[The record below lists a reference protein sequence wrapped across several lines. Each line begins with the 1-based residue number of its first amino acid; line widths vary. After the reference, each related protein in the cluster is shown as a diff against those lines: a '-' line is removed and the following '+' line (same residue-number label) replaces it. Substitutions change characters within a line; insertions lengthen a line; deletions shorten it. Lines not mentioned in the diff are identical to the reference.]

1 MIQKQKGF
9 SAPVLALSVWTAALA
24 EEMQTGISPRGMI
37 IYGAVQALLLTC
49 ISGVFSAC
57 WQRTAMQWVWLFSAG
72 AWFLAELFGTVMQ
85 AQNICQQEFRSMALI
100 GLLPLLLWAGWCIPP
115 SGWDA
120 PARVLWWFVLL
131 GGLVCL
137 TGLAGQM
144 DWAHLLTADA
154 VQLARWPRVPLYAE
168 YLFWPLLAG
177 YEEPRSMSWLPWL
190 TFLAQAGLICRDV
203 PRIWRSGLPGTG
215 TAAGMECRCFLPY
228 GCAAFAHLAHLR
240 DLPHRLSLRGSAYR
254 VAARG
259 AVRERSGKM
268 KQKKLRSLSAVLL
281 IGWCLIFLRCETTEK
296 SMVRALYLAQKEQ
309 SITVG
314 LLYQAPEAAAD
325 ASEASGTVQ
334 LQLAQADTLAKALA
348 AAQKQL
354 PQKADYRLCDYL
366 LIDQNASAELLAAY
380 ERTVLENRQGRVS
393 AKVSVLEMD
402 DGFLEELPAEK
413 QEFPN
418 KLLELLKQCT
428 DQMPRLYQYQDGM
441 LLPQLRAEKQE
452 VALAD
457 TSILWRVENSIELEA
472 RQAETARLLL
482 EMGGVHTFWLEG
494 EPVTVRRCSV
504 SVTLREET
512 ASLWL
517 DCQRSYDTP
526 QPSAAQCEQLAEL
539 CTQTVQSFWQQGIDL
554 VHLQQRSAL
563 QNGVGR
569 EKITI
574 KNACPQLQADVR
586 FLPM

>member
-1 MIQKQKGF
+1 
-9 SAPVLALSVWTAALA
+9 
-24 EEMQTGISPRGMI
+24 
-37 IYGAVQALLLTC
+37 
-49 ISGVFSAC
+49 
-57 WQRTAMQWVWLFSAG
+57 
-72 AWFLAELFGTVMQ
+72 
-85 AQNICQQEFRSMALI
+85 
-100 GLLPLLLWAGWCIPP
+100 
-115 SGWDA
+115 
-120 PARVLWWFVLL
+120 
-131 GGLVCL
+131 
-137 TGLAGQM
+137 
-144 DWAHLLTADA
+144 
-154 VQLARWPRVPLYAE
+154 
-168 YLFWPLLAG
+168 
-177 YEEPRSMSWLPWL
+177 
-190 TFLAQAGLICRDV
+190 
-203 PRIWRSGLPGTG
+203 
-215 TAAGMECRCFLPY
+215 
-228 GCAAFAHLAHLR
+228 
-240 DLPHRLSLRGSAYR
+240 
-254 VAARG
+254 
-259 AVRERSGKM
+259 M

-325 ASEASGTVQ
+325 ASEASGAVQ

-504 SVTLREET
+504 SFLRCM
-512 ASLWL
+512 SLMG
-517 DCQRSYDTP
+517 S
-526 QPSAAQCEQLAEL
+526 
-539 CTQTVQSFWQQGIDL
+539 
-554 VHLQQRSAL
+554 
-563 QNGVGR
+563 
-569 EKITI
+569 
-574 KNACPQLQADVR
+574 
-586 FLPM
+586 

>member
-1 MIQKQKGF
+1 MQKQKGF

-24 EEMQTGISPRGMI
+24 EEIQTGISPRGMI
-37 IYGAVQALLLTC
+37 IHGAVQALLLTC
-49 ISGVFSAC
+49 ISGVLSAC
-57 WQRTAMQWVWLFSAG
+57 WQRAAMQWVWLFSAG

-131 GGLVCL
+131 GGLVCRDRL
-137 TGLAGQM
+137 AADGLGAPADGRCCATGPAG
-144 DWAHLLTADA
+144 
-154 VQLARWPRVPLYAE
+154 RVFRCMRE

-177 YEEPRSMSWLPWL
+177 YEEPRSMSWLP
-190 TFLAQAGLICRDV
+190 LAHLSGTGGSYCRDV

-215 TAAGMECRCFLPY
+215 TAAGMECRCFLPH

-325 ASEASGTVQ
+325 ASEASGAVQ

-366 LIDQNASAELLAAY
+366 LIDQDASAELLAAY

-418 KLLELLKQCT
+418 KLLEQLKQCA

-512 ASLWL
+512 ASLRL

-574 KNACPQLQADVR
+574 KTPARNCRQT
-586 FLPM
+586 

>member
-37 IYGAVQALLLTC
+37 IHGAVQALLLTC

-57 WQRTAMQWVWLFSAG
+57 WQRAAMQWVWLFSAG

-190 TFLAQAGLICRDV
+190 TFLAQAGL
-203 PRIWRSGLPGTG
+203 T
-215 TAAGMECRCFLPY
+215 AGMCLVFGAADYPAQELLRAWSADVFSRMDALLLLIWLTCAIFRIGFL
-228 GCAAFAHLAHLR
+228 CAAVRTVWQRAVQC
-240 DLPHRLSLRGSAYR
+240 GK
-254 VAARG
+254 G
-259 AVRERSGKM
+259 AVKM

-325 ASEASGTVQ
+325 ASEASGAVQ

-366 LIDQNASAELLAAY
+366 LIDQDASAELLAAY

-402 DGFLEELPAEK
+402 DGFLEELPAKK

-418 KLLELLKQCT
+418 KLLEQLKQCA

-512 ASLWL
+512 ASLRL

-526 QPSAAQCEQLAEL
+526 QPSAAQCKQLAEL